1 MTLRRFLLLFAVPA
15 LCCTASLRG
24 QMTQDALPESSASEP
39 DPLGD
44 TLPLI
49 PEAPE
54 TTPQPE
60 YEPDLPES
68 SGVRRSI
75 DPAKASET
83 RLAIEQQQRQVKMRQ
98 VRIKAE
104 RNEGVQAA
112 LAQAKAAKT
121 DAEKRYAM
129 HLYYDRLYA
138 AMLKI
143 DPSLKQ
149 DDLKERKDTAVSP
162 MSQDRLRP
170 SVWAGAPEAAR

>member
-1 MTLRRFLLLFAVPA
+1 MTLRRFLLLLAVPG
-15 LCCTASLRG
+15 LCCTATLRA
-24 QMTQDALPESSASEP
+24 QMAEDALPEISTSEP

-54 TTPQPE
+54 TTTQPE
-60 YEPDLPES
+60 YEPDMPES
-68 SGVRRSI
+68 SDVRRSI

-83 RLAIEQQQRQVKMRQ
+83 RLAIEKQQLQVKMRQ
-98 VRIKAE
+98 ARIKAE
-104 RNEGVQAA
+104 RNEGVQAS
-112 LAQAKAAKT
+112 LAQANSAKT

-129 HLYYDRLYA
+129 HQYYDRLYA

-143 DPSLKQ
+143 DPSLKA
-149 DDLKERKDTAVSP
+149 DDLEQRKDAALSP

-170 SVWAGAPEAAR
+170 SVWAEAPETAR